1 VRREKRKDTRRLL
14 SVNQLMMIVLISAVP
29 CSCWEKER
37 NWDKKSVEESIRF
50 DSVQQQQQQQRHTE
64 SFGFFVHLSQKKKR
78 I

>member
-1 VRREKRKDTRRLL
+1 
-14 SVNQLMMIVLISAVP
+14 MMIVLISAVP
-29 CSCWEKER
+29 CSCWEKEK

-64 SFGFFVHLSQKKKR
+64 SFGFFVHLSRKKKR